1 MSQKYNNDLQ
11 TRLEMERQENERP
24 DVTWKRIAKAY
35 KETARDTVVI
45 KELSKTQSS
54 SLILQE

>member
-24 DVTWKRIAKAY
+24 DITWKRIAKACE
-35 KETARDTVVI
+35 ETARDTAVI

-54 SLILQE
+54 SLIVQE